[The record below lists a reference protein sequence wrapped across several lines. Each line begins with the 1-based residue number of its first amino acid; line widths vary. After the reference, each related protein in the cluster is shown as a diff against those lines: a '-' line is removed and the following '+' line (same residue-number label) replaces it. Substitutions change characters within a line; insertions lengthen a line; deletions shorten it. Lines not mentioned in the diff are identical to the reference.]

1 MSKYDMAALLL
12 ENEAITQEEKIQDL
26 KKRALLAKNEKQEE
40 MFGKALSNVE
50 GWVAEFREAA
60 ALLRKQGW
68 ISVDERLPDEGG
80 RYWCYIK
87 ELTDLGWS
95 YFQWN
100 CAYCAKEKRFT
111 DSTLTNGENVTH
123 WMPLPLPPN
132 K

>member
-1 MSKYDMAALLL
+1 
-12 ENEAITQEEKIQDL
+12 
-26 KKRALLAKNEKQEE
+26 